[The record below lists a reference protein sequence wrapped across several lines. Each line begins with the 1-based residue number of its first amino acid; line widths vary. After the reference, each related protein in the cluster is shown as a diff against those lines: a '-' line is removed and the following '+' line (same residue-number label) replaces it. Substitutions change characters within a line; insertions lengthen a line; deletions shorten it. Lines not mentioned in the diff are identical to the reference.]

1 MENSKTLDSKYF
13 YWLLENAIFWGDLT
27 EAENQ
32 LENDLQN
39 NYECKNTDYNY
50 RKNSFLQSFE
60 DLFRVA
66 QQCSYFIKGRP
77 MEDLLIQSWLYLE
90 ELLNNNWEIK

>member
-39 NYECKNTDYNY
+39 NYECKNI
-50 RKNSFLQSFE
+50 FE
-60 DLFRVA
+60 M
-66 QQCSYFIKGRP
+66 I
-77 MEDLLIQSWLYLE
+77 
-90 ELLNNNWEIK
+90 ELCINKL